1 MEFHVFWHVKDRG
14 LSFLAVILVLL
25 TSGGV
30 KRESGEEKL
39 IVLYEETGKF
49 YKAKRNYYYGLNAWC
64 FIL

>member
-1 MEFHVFWHVKDRG
+1 M
-14 LSFLAVILVLL
+14 AVILVLL